1 MTLIRKTAVVLTAL
15 WLWLGAS
22 ALAARPAA
30 SPRLRVLT
38 VNVWSGL
45 DYEGFAKFG
54 EYEPR
59 ERRERRFTILVDRIK
74 ALAPDIVFLQ
84 EANSAARFAARL
96 AGALGFT
103 EIHQVENGGIKLGPL
118 GVPSNLKEGLAILAR
133 PSLRLRRHDVW
144 KLSGPFGLFGDFL
157 TFHFD
162 EAVFS
167 LVGKVIVDETPIYL
181 VNVHLVAS
189 AADDEALFARFRE
202 TPEGRALSPAEFAA
216 VVAETKAK
224 NLLRLD
230 EARKLLA
237 DIRELPADSP
247 VIVAGDFNADPET
260 PAVRAVLTAEGMID
274 TLAAAA
280 NARARDAAPLP
291 ARPVTAAEGARAR
304 DAASLP
310 VPARYITWDAGENEN
325 IAFSSRPV
333 NASGVPRPPL
343 GLLDAFDCGIS
354 RRLDYIILNKG
365 FRPEDVAS
373 SSVAVDS
380 PESGVHASDH
390 YGVFAEINLGRVLA
404 TAPQEPATVV
414 EPKAHG
420 DFFPILMWDTDIG
433 FGYGA
438 KGFLLNPLCLSESFD
453 LTVFNSTKGENWYR
467 FVFSLPDIETRQGKI
482 YPLAFD
488 LTIDYDRMVKNNFF
502 GVGNGSLYADRV
514 SYTREPV
521 EISLTLSR
529 GFTATTVGQ
538 AGLKYAT
545 VRNSPPD
552 GVALPSGLDIGRVS
566 YVSIFGKIRY
576 DSRDSFIHPSE
587 GIVLQ
592 AEAEYAP
599 KAGAKTVSFT
609 RVAGWF
615 QYYTVLFEPK
625 TIFAFRFG
633 GQNLFGDDL
642 PSQVLLPLGGNN
654 TLRGSPQD
662 RYLDKSHLLMNAEVR
677 FPIIGRLG
685 GIIGLDMGKVWPSLG
700 SIDFRKWAA
709 NPTLGLR
716 YYMKTFVVRMD
727 VGLGADATGL
737 YFNFG
742 HIF

>member
-1 MTLIRKTAVVLTAL
+1 MILIRKSAVVLTAL
-15 WLWLGAS
+15 WLGAS
-22 ALAARPAA
+22 LFAA
-30 SPRLRVLT
+30 SPAAPPARLRVLT

-45 DYEGFAKFG
+45 DYEGFASFG
-54 EYEPR
+54 EYEPG
-59 ERRERRFTILVDRIK
+59 ERRERRFAVLVDRIK

-84 EANSAARFAARL
+84 EANTAARFAARL
-96 AGALGFT
+96 AGELGFT
-103 EIHQVENGGIKLGPL
+103 EIHQVVNGGIKLGPL
-118 GVPSNLKEGLAILAR
+118 GVPSNFKEGMAILAR

-167 LVGKVIVDETPIYL
+167 LVGKVLVDETPIYL

-202 TPEGRALSPAEFAA
+202 TPEGRALSAADFAA
-216 VVAETKAK
+216 VIDATRAK
-224 NLLRLD
+224 NRRRLG
-230 EARKLLA
+230 EARKLLTA
-237 DIRELPADSP
+237 VRELPAGSP

-260 PAVRAVLTAEGMID
+260 PALRAVLSTEGMID
-274 TLAAAA
+274 TLTTA
-280 NARARDAAPLP
+280 AAPLSE
-291 ARPVTAAEGARAR
+291 RGAAPER
-304 DAASLP
+304 L
-310 VPARYITWDAGENEN
+310 VTWDAEKNEN
-325 IAFSSRPV
+325 IAFSNRPV
-333 NASGVPRPPL
+333 NASGAPRPPL

-354 RRLDYIILNKG
+354 RRLDYILLDKG
-365 FRPEDVAS
+365 FRREDIVS
-373 SSVAVDS
+373 SSVAVDA
-380 PESGVHASDH
+380 PESGIHASDH
-390 YGVFAEINLGRVLA
+390 YGIFAEIDLGRVQA
-404 TAPQEPATVV
+404 SAPQEPATVV
-414 EPKAHG
+414 APKG
-420 DFFPILMWDTDIG
+420 FGKEFFPILMWDTDIG

-438 KGFLLNPLCLSESFD
+438 KGFLLNPLGLSESFD
-453 LTVFNSTKGENWYR
+453 LTAFNSSKGERWYR
-467 FVFSLPDIETRQGKI
+467 FVFSLPDFETRQGKI

-488 LTIDYDRMVKNNFF
+488 LAIDYDKMIANNYF
-502 GVGNGSLYADRV
+502 GVGNASLYSDRV
-514 SYTREPV
+514 SYTREPI
-521 EISLTLSR
+521 EISLALSR
-529 GFTATTVGQ
+529 GFTTTTVGQ
-538 AGLKYAT
+538 VGLKYAT
-545 VRNSPPD
+545 VRNSPPAVPE
-552 GVALPSGLDIGRVS
+552 GGAVPAGLGAGRVS
-566 YVSIFGKIRY
+566 YVSVFGNVRY

-599 KAGAKTVSFT
+599 RAGAGTVSFT

-615 QYYTVLFEPK
+615 QYYAVLFQPK

-642 PSQVLLPLGGNN
+642 PSQVLLPLGGNKS
-654 TLRGSPQD
+654 LRGSPQD

-677 FPIIGRLG
+677 FPIVGRLG
-685 GIIGLDMGKVWPSLG
+685 GVIGLDCGKVWPSLG
-700 SIDFRKWAA
+700 KIDLRRWAA
-709 NPTLGLR
+709 NPTFGLR

>member
-1 MTLIRKTAVVLTAL
+1 MTLIRKTAVVLIA
-15 WLWLGAS
+15 LWLGAS

-30 SPRLRVLT
+30 PPRLRVLT

-59 ERRERRFTILVDRIK
+59 ERRERRFTVLVDRIK

-84 EANSAARFAARL
+84 EANTAARFAARL
-96 AGALGFT
+96 AGTLSFT

-118 GVPSNLKEGLAILAR
+118 GVPSNFKEGMAILAR

-157 TFHFD
+157 TFHFS

-202 TPEGRALSPAEFAA
+202 TPEGRALSPADFAA

-237 DIRELPADSP
+237 DIRELPADNP
-247 VIVAGDFNADPET
+247 VIVAGDFNADSET
-260 PAVRAVLTAEGMID
+260 PAVRAVLAAEGMID
-274 TLAAAA
+274 TLIGA
-280 NARARDAAPLP
+280 NAKPLGAA
-291 ARPVTAAEGARAR
+291 
-304 DAASLP
+304 
-310 VPARYITWDAGENEN
+310 PARYITWDAGENEN

-333 NASGVPRPPL
+333 NASGAARPPL

-354 RRLDYIILNKG
+354 RRLDYIVLNKG
-365 FRPEDVAS
+365 FRREDVAS
-373 SSVAVDS
+373 SSIAVDA

-390 YGVFAEINLGRVLA
+390 YGVFAEIDLERVLA
-404 TAPQEPATVV
+404 SAPKEPATVV
-414 EPKAHG
+414 PPKG
-420 DFFPILMWDTDIG
+420 FGKEFFPILMWDTDIG

-438 KGFLLNPLCLSESFD
+438 KGFLLNPLGLSESFD
-453 LTVFNSTKGENWYR
+453 LTAFNSTKGERWYR
-467 FVFSLPDIETRQGKI
+467 FVFSLPDFEMRQGKI

-488 LTIDYDRMVKNNFF
+488 LTIDYDKMIKNNFF
-502 GVGNGSLYADRV
+502 GVGNASLYADRV

-545 VRNSPPD
+545 VRNSPPE
-552 GVALPSGLDIGRVS
+552 GVALPSGLDIGRAS

-599 KAGAKTVSFT
+599 KAGAQTVSFT

-615 QYYTVLFEPK
+615 QYYTVLFQPK

-662 RYLDKSHLLMNAEVR
+662 RYLDKSHLLLNAEVR
-677 FPIIGRLG
+677 FPITGRLG
-685 GIIGLDMGKVWPSLG
+685 GVIGLDMGKVWPSLG

>member
-1 MTLIRKTAVVLTAL
+1 MTLIRETAVVLTA
-15 WLWLGAS
+15 LWLGAS

-30 SPRLRVLT
+30 PPRLRVLT

-59 ERRERRFTILVDRIK
+59 ERREHRFTVLVDRIK

-84 EANSAARFAARL
+84 EANTAARFAARL

-118 GVPSNLKEGLAILAR
+118 GVPSNFKEGMAILAR

-157 TFHFD
+157 TFHFA

-167 LVGKVIVDETPIYL
+167 LVGKVIVDETPIFL

-202 TPEGRALSPAEFAA
+202 TLEGRALSPADFAA

-224 NLLRLD
+224 NRRRLD

-237 DIRELPADSP
+237 GVRELPADSP

-260 PAVRAVLTAEGMID
+260 PAVRAVLSVGGMID

-280 NARARDAAPLP
+280 TAGPADGAAAHP
-291 ARPVTAAEGARAR
+291 
-304 DAASLP
+304 
-310 VPARYITWDAGENEN
+310 ITWDAGENEN

-333 NASGVPRPPL
+333 NASGAPRPPL

-354 RRLDYIILNKG
+354 RRLDYIVLNKG

-373 SSVAVDS
+373 SSVAVDA
-380 PESGVHASDH
+380 PESGIHASDH
-390 YGVFAEINLGRVLA
+390 YGVFAEIDLERILA
-404 TAPQEPATVV
+404 SAPKEPATVV
-414 EPKAHG
+414 PPKG
-420 DFFPILMWDTDIG
+420 FGKEFFPILMWDTDIG

-438 KGFLLNPLCLSESFD
+438 KGFLLNPLGLSESFD
-453 LTVFNSTKGENWYR
+453 LTAFNSTKGERWYR
-467 FVFSLPDIETRQGKI
+467 FVFSLPDFETRQGKI

-488 LTIDYDRMVKNNFF
+488 LTIDYDKMIKNNFF
-502 GVGNGSLYADRV
+502 GVGNASLYADRV

-545 VRNSPPD
+545 VRNSPPE
-552 GVALPSGLDIGRVS
+552 GLALPSGLDIGRAS
-566 YVSIFGKIRY
+566 SVSIFGNIRY

-642 PSQVLLPLGGNN
+642 PSQVLLSLGGNN

-677 FPIIGRLG
+677 FPITGRLG
-685 GIIGLDMGKVWPSLG
+685 GVVGLDMGKVWPSLG

>member
-1 MTLIRKTAVVLTAL
+1 MTMIRKTAVVLTAL
-15 WLWLGAS
+15 WLGAS
-22 ALAARPAA
+22 ALSARPAA
-30 SPRLRVLT
+30 PPARLRVLT

-59 ERRERRFTILVDRIK
+59 ERRERRFTVLVDRIK
-74 ALAPDIVFLQ
+74 ALAPDVVFLQ
-84 EANSAARFAARL
+84 EANTAARFAARL
-96 AGALGFT
+96 AGELGFT
-103 EIHQVENGGIKLGPL
+103 EIHQVVNGGIKLGPL
-118 GVPSNLKEGLAILAR
+118 GVPSNFKEGMAILAR
-133 PSLRLRRHDVW
+133 PSLRLRRYDVW

-167 LVGKVIVDETPIYL
+167 LVGKVLVDETPIYL

-189 AADDEALFARFRE
+189 AADGEALFARFRE
-202 TPEGRALSPAEFAA
+202 TPEGRALSPIDFAA

-224 NLLRLD
+224 NRRRLD
-230 EARKLLA
+230 EAGRLLA
-237 DIRELPADSP
+237 DIQELPAHSP

-260 PAVRAVLTAEGMID
+260 PAVRAVLSAEGMID
-274 TLAAAA
+274 TLTTA
-280 NARARDAAPLP
+280 AAPLSERGLAP
-291 ARPVTAAEGARAR
+291 ERH
-304 DAASLP
+304 
-310 VPARYITWDAGENEN
+310 ITWDAGENEN

-333 NASGVPRPPL
+333 NASGAPRPPL

-354 RRLDYIILNKG
+354 RRLDYIVLNKG
-365 FRPEDVAS
+365 FRPEDIAS
-373 SSVAVDS
+373 SSVALDA
-380 PESGVHASDH
+380 PESGIHASDH
-390 YGVFAEINLGRVLA
+390 YGVFAEIDLGRVLA
-404 TAPQEPATVV
+404 SAPKEPATVV
-414 EPKAHG
+414 PPQGFGKE
-420 DFFPILMWDTDIG
+420 FFPILMWDTDIG

-438 KGFLLNPLCLSESFD
+438 KGFLLNPLGLSESFD
-453 LTVFNSTKGENWYR
+453 LTAFNSTKGERWYR
-467 FVFSLPDIETRQGKI
+467 FVFSLPDFETRQGKT

-488 LTIDYDRMVKNNFF
+488 LTIDYDKMIKNNFF
-502 GVGNGSLYADRV
+502 GVGNASLYADRV

-521 EISLTLSR
+521 EISLALSR
-529 GFTATTVGQ
+529 GFTAATVGQ
-538 AGLKYAT
+538 VGLKYAT
-545 VRNSPPD
+545 VRNSPPE
-552 GVALPSGLDIGRVS
+552 GTAIPAPTGLDIGRVS
-566 YVSIFGKIRY
+566 YVSIFGNIRY

-599 KAGAKTVSFT
+599 KDGTGTVSFT
-609 RVAGWF
+609 RIAGWF
-615 QYYTVLFEPK
+615 QYYAVLFQPK

-642 PSQVLLPLGGNN
+642 PSQVLLPLGGNK

-677 FPIIGRLG
+677 FPIVGKLG
-685 GIIGLDMGKVWPSLG
+685 GVVGLDCGKVWPSLG

-709 NPTLGLR
+709 NPTIGLR